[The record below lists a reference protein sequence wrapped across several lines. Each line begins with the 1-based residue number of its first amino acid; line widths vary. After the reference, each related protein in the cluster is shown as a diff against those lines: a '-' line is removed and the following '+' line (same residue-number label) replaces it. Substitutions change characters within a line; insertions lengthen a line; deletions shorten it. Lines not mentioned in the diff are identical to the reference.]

1 MNMTR
6 HACTIGLTALLALGA
21 CTQSAM
27 APRESAVSPAP
38 RPAGLRPPA
47 PPPAPE
53 AAAPTGPSAN
63 SRALAAYYARV
74 QADLLARG
82 LMRTDGGGPDTQFTD
97 TMLVRNFEAIA
108 LREEYARGEGLV
120 PSEGEDSVIK
130 KWVGPVRIAPEFGA
144 SVPPDRRV
152 SDRNDLIVYAR
163 RLAAI
168 TGHPISVSDR
178 DPNFHVLFVGEDDRR
193 DIVPRI
199 RALVPDASART
210 LQLFDDLPRSIHCLV
225 IAFSDRPGSYEYA
238 NAIAVI
244 RAEHPDL
251 LRQSCIHEEIA
262 QGLGLANDSPRARPS
277 IFNDDD
283 EFALL
288 TDHDAMLLE
297 ILYDPA
303 LRPGMTPEQALPIV
317 RRRATELVEAGGT

>member
-1 MNMTR
+1 MTPAR
-6 HACTIGLTALLALGA
+6 RARAIGLTALLALGA

-27 APRESAVSPAP
+27 APRETAVSPAP
-38 RPAGLRPPA
+38 RPSGLRPPPA
-47 PPPAPE
+47 PAPE
-53 AAAPTGPSAN
+53 PAPTGQRSSN
-63 SRALAAYYARV
+63 SRALATYYARV
-74 QADLLARG
+74 QNDLLVRG

-108 LREEYARGEGLV
+108 LREEYARGEGLR
-120 PSEGEDSVIK
+120 PSEGEASVIK
-130 KWVGPVRIAPEFGA
+130 KWVQPVRISPEFGA
-144 SVPPDRRV
+144 SVPPDLRTV
-152 SDRNDLIVYAR
+152 ARNELGVYAR
-163 RLAAI
+163 RLAGI
-168 TGHPISVSDR
+168 TGHSISLSESA
-178 DPNFHVLFVGEDDRR
+178 PNFHVLFVGEDERNG
-193 DIVPRI
+193 IVPRI
-199 RALVPDASART
+199 RALVPEADPRT
-210 LQLFDDLPRSIHCLV
+210 LRLFDDLPRSIHCLV
-225 IAFSDRPGSYEYA
+225 IAFSDRLGSFEYA
-238 NAIAVI
+238 RAVAVI

-288 TDHDAMLLE
+288 TEHDAMLLE

-317 RRRATELVEAGGT
+317 RSLATELVEGGGT